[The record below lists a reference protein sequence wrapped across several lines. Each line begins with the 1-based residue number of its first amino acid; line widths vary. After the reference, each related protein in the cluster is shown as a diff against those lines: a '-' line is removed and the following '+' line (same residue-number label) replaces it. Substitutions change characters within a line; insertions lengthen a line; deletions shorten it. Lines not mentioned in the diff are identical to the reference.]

1 MQAARFSHCGKH
13 EPLVPKRYNI
23 SPTTPGSATN
33 HAWHLDFWQS
43 SAVPLPFPD
52 WSPRSSSPLNEIGDQ
67 ESYRDVQD
75 VSQCKYICLISIL
88 YEIYSSPTFLISIY
102 QSLITNHRETIW
114 HLSPGFIINVW
125 QSSDLHS
132 GAIVDLQGFHGHAAD
147 GKSWLKATK
156 CEPQKSFSGN
166 KDAATSL
173 KDSKWWCFSRFFHN
187 FKTFILYT
195 SAKDSLDVSI
205 QIAHEKCPFFF
216 WPQLSPPTNTELF
229 KVGKDLRCWSHGRFV
244 YQLQY
249 CLRMEETKKYDYL
262 ISIAKKNT
270 ANIPIPHGHSL

>member
-132 GAIVDLQGFHGHAAD
+132 GAIVDLQGFHGHAAE

-156 CEPQKSFSGN
+156 CEPQKSFST
-166 KDAATSL
+166 ATKML
-173 KDSKWWCFSRFFHN
+173 
-187 FKTFILYT
+187 L
-195 SAKDSLDVSI
+195 L
-205 QIAHEKCPFFF
+205 
-216 WPQLSPPTNTELF
+216 L
-229 KVGKDLRCWSHGRFV
+229 
-244 YQLQY
+244 
-249 CLRMEETKKYDYL
+249 
-262 ISIAKKNT
+262 
-270 ANIPIPHGHSL
+270 